1 MTITVSNDI
10 MATTYGQ
17 AHEIMT
23 EQLADMGFTVVGSVN
38 IGLAANIIVTSG
50 NYYAG
55 EKPWYY
61 TAEVRKL

>member
-23 EQLADMGFTVVGSVN
+23 EQLTDMGFTVVGSVN
-38 IGLAANIIVTSG
+38 IGLAANIIVPSG
-50 NYYAG
+50 NYYTG

>member
-17 AHEIMT
+17 AHGIMT
-23 EQLADMGFTVVGSVN
+23 EQLADMWFTVVDSVN
-38 IGLAANIIVTSG
+38 IGLAANIIVANG

-61 TAEVRKL
+61 TA

>member
-23 EQLADMGFTVVGSVN
+23 EQLTDMGFTVVGSVN
-38 IGLAANIIVTSG
+38 IGLAANIIVANG
-50 NYYAG
+50 NYYSV

>member
-38 IGLAANIIVTSG
+38 IGLAANIIVASG
-50 NYYAG
+50 SYYAG

>member
-10 MATTYGQ
+10 MAATYGQ

-23 EQLADMGFTVVGSVN
+23 EQLTDMGFTVVGSVN
-38 IGLAANIIVTSG
+38 IGLAANIIVANG

>member
-23 EQLADMGFTVVGSVN
+23 EQLADMGFTVVVSVN
-38 IGLAANIIVTSG
+38 IGLAANIIVANG
-50 NYYAG
+50 NYYTG
-55 EKPWYY
+55 
-61 TAEVRKL
+61 